1 MVLFRPYPPP
11 GEPFLSCLN
20 MGPHTAQNEKHTGQ
34 MTEAIG
40 KGQMTTRIYWC
51 DALQINY

>member
-40 KGQMTTRIYWC
+40 KGQMTTRIYMC